1 MRMLALSSC
10 MVLALAGCQQT
21 EAPASSDGTDAA
33 APAAMATAEAN
44 VLTPEGLG
52 PLRIGMMVPQLA
64 TVWGGLRAQPTDVM
78 ACQIV
83 EFADAPAGVKAFMN
97 GGEVRHVILDRFS
110 TLKTDR
116 GFGPGDDGA
125 AVKAAYGD
133 AATVA
138 PAKYDPAPAEE
149 ITIWANGDTS
159 GAYIEDLTARGIR
172 YNVGGD
178 GKVSTVMAGGPTIQL
193 VEGCG

>member
-10 MVLALAGCQQT
+10 VVMALAACQQA
-21 EAPASSDGTDAA
+21 EAPAGADRTDAA
-33 APAAMATAEAN
+33 APAATVTAEAN

-64 TVWGGLRAQPTDVM
+64 TVWGGLRVQPTDVM

-83 EFADAPAGVKAFMN
+83 EFADAPPGVKAFLN
-97 GGEVRHVILDRFS
+97 GGEVRHIILDRFS

-125 AVKAAYGD
+125 AIKADYGA

-138 PAKYDPAPAEE
+138 PAKYDPPPAEE
-149 ITIWANGDTS
+149 IMVWSNGDTS
-159 GAYIEDLTARGIR
+159 GAYIEDLTARGTR

-178 GKVSTVMAGGPTIQL
+178 GKVATVMAGGPTIQL